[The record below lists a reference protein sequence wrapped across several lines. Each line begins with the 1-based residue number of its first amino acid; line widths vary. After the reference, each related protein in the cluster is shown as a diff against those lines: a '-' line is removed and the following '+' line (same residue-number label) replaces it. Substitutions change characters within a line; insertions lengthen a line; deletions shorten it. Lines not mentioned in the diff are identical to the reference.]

1 MNLAVVLV
9 SEQTIPNVVY
19 LKNLHDFGEGFDKVL
34 LVTTEK
40 MERGENKK
48 PKSEAILEAF
58 DPEFLEEDKHYKL
71 YVDEKMLFNV
81 EKRLSDYFK
90 YKKFD
95 KIFVN
100 ITGGT
105 KIMSLAAYKFFDEF
119 NNEAVEMVYLPLSK
133 SDSYKQIKPLGS
145 DGKAIDVP
153 IKARLSVDEY
163 LKASGVEYETQNLH
177 CIELSEHLYRVY
189 FEKENVINQV
199 TQILREYRS
208 EKKRKKIKQS
218 EDYSRAK
225 ELLRKI
231 GVDIEKGLYD
241 LRRKR
246 WVDFFSGGW
255 FEEYVYSRIQK
266 MCIDDAKLNVEIK
279 RKRKN
284 DTKKGVENEFDVM
297 FTKDNYLY
305 IVECKS
311 GDMNSSDT
319 TNSLYKTAQL
329 KKELGLS
336 VESYFLSL
344 SRKLLNKNIK
354 GDIKARSEILGVDL
368 IFRDEIETKGIDG
381 VFEKFQCK

>member
-1 MNLAVVLV
+1 MV

-71 YVDEKMLFNV
+71 HVDEKMLFNV

-145 DGKAIDVP
+145 DGKTIDVP

-163 LKASGVEYETQNLH
+163 LKASGVEYETQDPLN
-177 CIELSEHLYRVY
+177 IELSEHIYKIY
-189 FEKENVINQV
+189 FEKEKNVNEV
-199 TQILREYRS
+199 TQILRKYRND
-208 EKKRKKIKQS
+208 KDKRKKIKQS
-218 EDYSRAK
+218 KDYEGVK
-225 ELLRKI
+225 KLLREI
-231 GVDIEKGLYD
+231 GVDIEEGIYD

-266 MCIDDAKLNVEIK
+266 MCVDDVKLNVEIK

-284 DTKKGVENEFDVM
+284 DIKKGVENEFDVM

-344 SRKLLNKNIK
+344 SRKLLNKFK
-354 GDIKARSEILGVDL
+354 
-368 IFRDEIETKGIDG
+368 
-381 VFEKFQCK
+381 